1 VVRLSRISVIH
12 LILLLFAV
20 ALIGQAAKVQIVQ
33 GKDWAERARRQQF
46 RTSPVLSPRGNIF
59 DASGNVLV
67 ESRELVRL
75 NIAPSEVKDA
85 ALLSRLL
92 KDAGFPAEWMK
103 AAIDRKRKWISL
115 PGLHVAS
122 DVGQLISLN
131 GVHAESVMQREYA
144 STAGIRRI
152 VGSVDGDGKAT
163 GGLELALDSILT
175 GDTVSSSVARDVR
188 GRRLDTPDE
197 WGTRPR
203 RGSSV
208 TLTINRDLQE
218 ICERALAKATDSL
231 QASGGDI
238 VVMNPNTGEILAM
251 ASRRNGEKVLSNTAV
266 TEPFEPGSTLKPFI
280 AAALL
285 ERKRARTDEVISTY
299 GGEMELNGRKITDLH
314 RAESLS
320 LADVIRYSS
329 NIGIVQF
336 GSRLT
341 PREEYETLRD
351 IGLGTPTGIP
361 LPGES
366 EGILRHPRKWSKVSA
381 ASMVMGYEVSVTP
394 LQLVAAYASLANG
407 GELLQPHI
415 IREIRG
421 PDGDLL
427 YKARRRALRRI
438 FSEDIANE
446 VRDLLKSVVDSGTAV
461 KADLALFQ
469 MAGKSGTARRTE
481 KGKGYVE
488 GNYTASFVGLFPA
501 NKPQYVVLVKL
512 DSPRRAYYGGEIA
525 APVSAVV
532 LRAALAAR
540 DAALDRGDLASVERQ
555 VALPSAE
562 SASAAKAST
571 TLPSPSDTVVES
583 VAAFDS
589 SVLAVQPLPD
599 PERTPRPGTVVS
611 LPFKRTRLVKDTSL
625 RPVPDIRGLPT
636 RAAVRALHTAG
647 FRVILASQ
655 SAPTVPAAGTLLP
668 GGSAV
673 KLQHIP

>member
-1 VVRLSRISVIH
+1 
-12 LILLLFAV
+12 
-20 ALIGQAAKVQIVQ
+20 
-33 GKDWAERARRQQF
+33 
-46 RTSPVLSPRGNIF
+46 
-59 DASGNVLV
+59 
-67 ESRELVRL
+67 
-75 NIAPSEVKDA
+75 
-85 ALLSRLL
+85 
-92 KDAGFPAEWMK
+92 
-103 AAIDRKRKWISL
+103 
-115 PGLHVAS
+115 
-122 DVGQLISLN
+122 
-131 GVHAESVMQREYA
+131 
-144 STAGIRRI
+144 
-152 VGSVDGDGKAT
+152 
-163 GGLELALDSILT
+163 
-175 GDTVSSSVARDVR
+175 
-188 GRRLDTPDE
+188 
-197 WGTRPR
+197 
-203 RGSSV
+203 
-208 TLTINRDLQE
+208 LTINRDLQE
-218 ICERALAKATDSL
+218 ICERALARATDSL
-231 QASGGDI
+231 EASGGDI
-238 VVMNPNTGEILAM
+238 VVMNPNNGEILAM

-285 ERKRARTDEVISTY
+285 ERKRARTDEMIDTH
-299 GGEMELNGRKITDLH
+299 GGEWEVNGRKITDLH
-314 RAESLS
+314 RAKSLS

-336 GSRLT
+336 GARLT

-415 IREIRG
+415 IREIRDA
-421 PDGDLL
+421 DGALL
-427 YKARRRALRRI
+427 FKAKKRVLRRI

-461 KADLALFQ
+461 KADLATFQ

-501 NKPQYVVLVKL
+501 NRPQYVVLVKL
-512 DSPRRAYYGGEIA
+512 DSPRRAYFGGEIA

-540 DAALDRGDLASVERQ
+540 DAALDRGDLAAVERQ

-562 SASAAKAST
+562 SGGTSKSKPNLPAPADTVAESAASFD
-571 TLPSPSDTVVES
+571 SR
-583 VAAFDS
+583 VAA
-589 SVLAVQPLPD
+589 AQPLPD
-599 PERTPRPGTVVS
+599 PERTLQPGSVFALPHKPARVVED
-611 LPFKRTRLVKDTSL
+611 RSL
-625 RPVPDIRGLPT
+625 RAVPDVHGLAT
-636 RAAVRALHTAG
+636 RIAVRALHAAG
-647 FRVILASQ
+647 FRVILASSQ
-655 SAPTVPAAGTLLP
+655 GVPTVPAAGTLLP
-668 GGSAV
+668 AGSVV